1 MNRGF
6 IEVLPWVP
14 AHPAR
19 TQFWSL
25 GVEANSARLEMTAPH
40 EVVGKSFLDPPFPFL
55 RLVAADRPRW
65 STLPFH
71 QRLLSHEVG
80 VVVWVEV
87 LLPILRHYPEVSGG
101 PAVFQQAVVVRSIQ
115 DLPIY
120 PPVPPTGNPLVVFL
134 AGRAGVAGDR
144 RGFSRSS
151 HNGRVYTDCLT
162 FRIQRT
168 GTGTAAA
175 AGPGPLE
182 RGVRQIRARVFQRFL
197 LRPDQANILRGPH
210 NRQRVAPTY

>member
-1 MNRGF
+1 LNRGF

-19 TQFWSL
+19 TQSWSL
-25 GVEANSARLEMTAPH
+25 GVEANSTGLEITAPH
-40 EVVGKSFLDPPFPFL
+40 EVVGKSFFDPQLPFL

-87 LLPILRHYPEVSGG
+87 LLPILRHYPGVSGG
-101 PAVFQQAVVVRSIQ
+101 PAVFQHAVVVRSVK
-115 DLPIY
+115 DLPIH
-120 PPVPPTGNPLVVFL
+120 PPVPPTGHPLVVFL

-151 HNGRVYTDCLT
+151 HNERVYTDRLT
-162 FRIQRT
+162 VRIQRT
-168 GTGTAAA
+168 EPRRGG
-175 AGPGPLE
+175 GPLE
-182 RGVRQIRARVFQRFL
+182 RGVRALSHFNNGISLAGSRSGRRT
-197 LRPDQANILRGPH
+197 PD
-210 NRQRVAPTY
+210 RQSYVPQ